1 MNSKNNT
8 FAIFGAG
15 NLGANCANLLQ
26 AQGYECTLLP
36 RQLDKIPKG
45 FSADCLLHCAGP
57 TGDFRTR
64 VLDTFDAA
72 VTATIALM
80 RAIRPR
86 RFVAVS
92 SVRVYGFRAEPVA
105 FDESAPVHTDHTSL
119 DFAYDGAKQAL
130 ENLMLHGAPE
140 LGIEGV
146 VVRLSNLV
154 GGTIRPGRAAMLHH
168 ALRDAR
174 GSSAP
179 VATRQHLDSSKDY
192 LHVSDAAS
200 GILLAAQHGQA
211 GGIYNIASGAA
222 LSVQEVA
229 DRLGVRV
236 LCTDPNARPTHS
248 RIAIKKAQTELG
260 YKPHYA
266 DAHSVVTA
274 IAEE

>member
-1 MNSKNNT
+1 MSSTLKT

-15 NLGANCANLLQ
+15 NLGTQCARELN

-36 RQLDKIPKG
+36 RDLDQIPKG
-45 FSADCLLHCAGP
+45 LSADCLLHCAGP

-72 VTATIALM
+72 VTATIELM
-80 RAIRPR
+80 RKIRPR
-86 RFVAVS
+86 RVVAVS
-92 SVRVYGFRAEPVA
+92 SVRVYGFRSEPVA
-105 FDESAPVHTDHTSL
+105 FDELAPVHTDHTSL

-154 GGTIRPGRAAMLHH
+154 GGAIRPGRAAMLHH

-179 VATRQHLDSSKDY
+179 VETRQHLDSSKDY

-200 GILLAAQHGQA
+200 GILLAALHGQR
-211 GGIYNIASGAA
+211 GDIYNIASGVA
-222 LSVQEVA
+222 LSVQDVA
-229 DRLGVRV
+229 KRLGVRV
-236 LCTDPNARPTHS
+236 LCTDANAHPTHS
-248 RIAIKKAQTELG
+248 RIAINKAQTELG
-260 YKPHYA
+260 YRPHYA
-266 DAHSVVTA
+266 DAGSVVAA